1 MAKKTKKIDR
11 KFGCTRLAEGVKPSE
26 KGEEKG
32 AERYRKKVENGGSKR
47 SEKSENSPTE
57 SRRKR
62 REKTLCKE
70 AKKEAKIVAGNRR
83 IGRGKPAVQR
93 ARRRAAW
100 ALRQGEKE
108 AKKVK

>member
-1 MAKKTKKIDR
+1 MYALCGGRETV
-11 KFGCTRLAEGVKPSE
+11 G

-32 AERYRKKVENGGSKR
+32 RSGIEKKGEKWVRKR

-70 AKKEAKIVAGNRR
+70 AKKEAKIVAGNRW
-83 IGRGKPAVQR
+83 IGREKPAVPR
-93 ARRRAAW
+93 ARRRAA
-100 ALRQGEKE
+100 
-108 AKKVK
+108 